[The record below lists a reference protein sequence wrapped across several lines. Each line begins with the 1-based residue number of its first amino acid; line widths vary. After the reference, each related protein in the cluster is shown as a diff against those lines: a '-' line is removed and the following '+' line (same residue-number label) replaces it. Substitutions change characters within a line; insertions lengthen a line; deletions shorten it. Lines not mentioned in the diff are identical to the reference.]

1 MLYSLLANLRSS
13 GADKNET
20 PSRRQHARRECDRC
34 VAVIHGQTFPVQD
47 WSPGGVQITGDERLF
62 SMGREIDMTLKFKL
76 RNHIVDVPLRGT
88 VIRKG
93 NARVA
98 VMFEPLTQAIRRNFQ
113 QVIDDYVAREFANS
127 QA

>member
-1 MLYSLLANLRSS
+1 MLQNLLATLRAQTSN
-13 GADKNET
+13 DKT
-20 PSRRQHARRECDRC
+20 PSRRRHPRRECDQC

-47 WSPGGVQITGDERLF
+47 WSFGGAQISGDERLF
-62 SMGREIDMTLKFKL
+62 GVGGHIDLILKFKL
-76 RNHIVDVPLRGT
+76 RSNIVDVPVRAQ

-98 VMFEPLTQAIRRNFQ
+98 VAFEPISQAIKRNFQ
-113 QVIDDYVAREFANS
+113 LVVDDYVAREFANS